1 MLGQGKNYW
10 QAEIDAA
17 AELTDFLRFGVKYA
31 EDLYATQPPKNA
43 KGVWNRVEYRPLD
56 GFVLAITPCAF
67 FESRSSAF

>member
-43 KGVWNRVEYRPLD
+43 KGRSTASYWPLPLVRPSILEAA
-56 GFVLAITPCAF
+56 LS
-67 FESRSSAF
+67 E